1 MILHTPPL
9 EKFRTRE
16 TVKSFPESSSLMPRD
31 TQTTQTGRRKRA
43 ARLGLGPLIVWDL
56 LIHKDAI
63 NSPKSNQW
71 VRRAADSETRSCSTK
86 RIDPRTPGKIPGELH
101 HADQSLIVR
110 PSAGALQQTSTQVM
124 HQSPSHTPSSSQQ
137 GGCAPVCVASIN
149 FLKRSPLAS
158 TFCGVCSAARCSNE
172 GGGGCWVW
180 ILGEELGVS
189 SVISCPDIFSG
200 DPLPQALLG

>member
-1 MILHTPPL
+1 MKLHTPPL
-9 EKFRTRE
+9 EKFRNRE

-158 TFCGVCSAARCSNE
+158 TFCGVCSAARCRNE
-172 GGGGCWVW
+172 RGGGGAGCGYWERNWVSA
-180 ILGEELGVS
+180 V
-189 SVISCPDIFSG
+189 
-200 DPLPQALLG
+200 